1 MLQSMGS
8 QSQTW
13 LSNWTT
19 NPLLGSYPE
28 ISLLCWIYF
37 EHGGN
42 YLQGNSGAQEANRHF
57 TVAFFTWGPPNIWQT
72 FPLTCLWSLVLQIG
86 AKLLGAAHHH
96 TASRLWN
103 PCRIVILFL
112 PLESPSSLS
121 VSSPMGFH
129 VPFLY
134 CLSLLQKRSVFF
146 FIISPHVRGWEPGC
160 VCQMHCVALTPA
172 VPCLMIWYLGERE
185 TVRRKICSVPWT
197 LGFGHFSWRQSL
209 AASFLIL
216 TSLFSGQE
224 INLYTKTQGFVSR
237 CLRGSFGPQWSF
249 LGEFV
254 ISLGIGLNA
263 SGLRFSF
270 EVYFMFCCGF
280 QISHGLDL
288 GK

>member
-42 YLQGNSGAQEANRHF
+42 YLQGNSGAQEANRLSSLEDL
-57 TVAFFTWGPPNIWQT
+57 QT
-72 FPLTCLWSLVLQIG
+72 FGRPFPSHASGALCYKEARSCWELPTITQQVGCGIHVELWSSFFLLNPHPAWVSVLPWDFMF
-86 AKLLGAAHHH
+86 LFC
-96 TASRLWN
+96 TACLCSRKDL
-103 PCRIVILFL
+103 
-112 PLESPSSLS
+112 
-121 VSSPMGFH
+121 
-129 VPFLY
+129 
-134 CLSLLQKRSVFF
+134 FF

>member
-146 FIISPHVRGWEPGC
+146 FLLSPHMSVVENQGAFVKC
-160 VCQMHCVALTPA
+160 
-172 VPCLMIWYLGERE
+172 
-185 TVRRKICSVPWT
+185 TVLPSPLQFPVWWFDT
-197 LGFGHFSWRQSL
+197 
-209 AASFLIL
+209 
-216 TSLFSGQE
+216 
-224 INLYTKTQGFVSR
+224 
-237 CLRGSFGPQWSF
+237 
-249 LGEFV
+249 
-254 ISLGIGLNA
+254 
-263 SGLRFSF
+263 
-270 EVYFMFCCGF
+270 
-280 QISHGLDL
+280 
-288 GK
+288 

>member
-1 MLQSMGS
+1 MGS

-13 LSNWTT
+13 LSNWTK
-19 NPLLGSYPE
+19 NALLASYPE

-42 YLQGNSGAQEANRHF
+42 YLEGNSGAQEANRHF

-72 FPLTCLWSLVLQIG
+72 SPLTCLWSLVLQRG
-86 AKLLGAAHHH
+86 EKLLGAAHHH

-103 PCRIVILFL
+103 PYRIVILFL

-146 FIISPHVRGWEPGC
+146 FFYYYFPTCPWLRTRVHLSN
-160 VCQMHCVALTPA
+160 ALCCIHPA

-197 LGFGHFSWRQSL
+197 LGFGHFSRRQSL
-209 AASFLIL
+209 AASFLIP
-216 TSLFSGQE
+216 TSLFSGRE

-237 CLRGSFGPQWSF
+237 CLKGSFGPQWSF